1 MKGGKLSRLIRLTS
15 NQEKHFNTFLRITPG
30 RIIKCFIHYSIF
42 SFMCVF
48 SRSLFIL
55 LSLFFWPL
63 CCLSFFELRI
73 LITPL
78 ISSNS
83 SFCLQV
89 DIRFSKDRVI
99 PAEDVELEITADPN
113 SLVNVL
119 AVDKSILLIGTGND
133 ITVENVRN
141 YIFHGNKIS
150 YNYLL
155 LN

>member
-1 MKGGKLSRLIRLTS
+1 M
-15 NQEKHFNTFLRITPG
+15 
-30 RIIKCFIHYSIF
+30 
-42 SFMCVF
+42 F
-48 SRSLFIL
+48 SRSLFVL

-73 LITPL
+73 LIAPL
-78 ISSNS
+78 VSSNS

-89 DIRFSKDRVI
+89 DIRFNKDRVL
-99 PAEDVELEITADPN
+99 PAEDVELEITADPY

-141 YIFHGNKIS
+141 YIFHGNTIS
-150 YNYLL
+150 YNDVLL
-155 LN
+155 S